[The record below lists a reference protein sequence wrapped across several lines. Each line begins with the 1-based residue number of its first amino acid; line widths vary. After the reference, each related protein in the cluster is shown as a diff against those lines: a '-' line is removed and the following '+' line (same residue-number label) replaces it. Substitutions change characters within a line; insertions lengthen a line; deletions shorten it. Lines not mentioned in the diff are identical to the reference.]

1 MMCFEYFRVVQN
13 RYEQKTPTSLCA
25 HVEMIKKTKKKKQ
38 SECTSIAPTIAIHY
52 RFKSIRFVSIRLNR
66 QATTNNIRFTY
77 VSKPNQI
84 RDNLIE
90 GQIGGGVAN
99 NDMVENLPPKIYM
112 IDINFE
118 HS

>member
-1 MMCFEYFRVVQN
+1 MNEHCTNHCY
-13 RYEQKTPTSLCA
+13 SLQ
-25 HVEMIKKTKKKKQ
+25 IQ
-38 SECTSIAPTIAIHY
+38 IDS
-52 RFKSIRFVSIRLNR
+52 FR

-90 GQIGGGVAN
+90 GRIGGGVAN
-99 NDMVENLPPKIYM
+99 NDIVENLAPKIYM

>member
-1 MMCFEYFRVVQN
+1 M
-13 RYEQKTPTSLCA
+13 YE
-25 HVEMIKKTKKKKQ
+25 H
-38 SECTSIAPTIAIHY
+38 CTNHAIHY

-90 GQIGGGVAN
+90 GRIGGGVAN
-99 NDMVENLPPKIYM
+99 NDMVENLAPKIYM

-118 HS
+118 HSWHETSVIQRI